1 MIMNR
6 LYYIALFICA
16 LLCGCTADAVS
27 NVVTSPDGR
36 IAVSVDVNGEGT
48 PIYNLTFDG
57 EAIIENSPLGIVT
70 SAVDFTSG
78 LQLVA
83 INHSSSNTTWEP
95 VWGERAVVVDKYNS
109 IDATF
114 KSADGNEI
122 VIVLRVYDDGLGMR
136 YRILGDGSH
145 YVMNEITTFSFVEDC
160 EAHWIAGS
168 YDDDEY
174 AYMHTPM
181 SGITLENMALSSSG
195 NRKLPYPSV
204 NTPVTLITSKGTHVA
219 LHEAALW
226 DYPAMSLR
234 YDAETNSFISDLA
247 SVQEIK
253 APVELPFATPWR
265 VVIIGDR
272 AGALVESTIVLNLNE
287 PCRLE
292 DTSWIKPMKY
302 VGVWWE
308 MHLKLSTWDCDGSAP
323 HCATTENVKRYIDF
337 AAENGF
343 GGVLVEGWNVGWGRD
358 ERFDYAMPYADFD
371 IDEIVTYGKE
381 RGVMLIGHH
390 ETYANVENY
399 EEQLEDA
406 YDYYQSK
413 GVGSVKT
420 GYVGVIRHRLH
431 NSYEMVNHY
440 NWSVMEAAENHLMVD
455 IHEPVHSSGICRT
468 YPNLMSAEGMRGQEW
483 QAWNSGNSIDH
494 NPTLPFTRNLAGPM
508 DFTPGI
514 FDVRYHNTV
523 NKAAKNDKYEVNPN
537 HDYKFFVN
545 STLAHQL
552 ALYVVFYSPIQMV
565 ADLPDNYR
573 EHPEALAFIRNVPVD
588 WAETYVPDAK
598 VGDYCVTVRKD
609 KHSEN
614 WYVGAIT
621 DDEPREVTLTFEY
634 LNSDTIYEATIYRDG
649 SGAGWNTMPQ
659 KYVVEWCTVTNVD
672 KLKLQMASGG
682 GFAIELVPME

>member
-1 MIMNR
+1 MR
-6 LYYIALFICA
+6 KLWAIALLVSAFV
-16 LLCGCTADAVS
+16 CGCVSESQLS

-36 IAVSVDVNGEGT
+36 IVVEVGATDEGVPYYT
-48 PIYNLTFDG
+48 LTFDG
-57 EAIIENSPLGIVT
+57 ESVLEQSSLGIVT
-70 SAVDFTSG
+70 SEEDYTSG
-78 LQLVA
+78 LELVA
-83 INHSSSNTTWEP
+83 VEHSSANKSWEP
-95 VWGERAVVVDKYNS
+95 VWGERAVIMDKYNA
-109 IDATF
+109 IAATF
-114 KSADGNEI
+114 KNQAQKEI
-122 VIVLRVYDDGLGMR
+122 VVEFRAYNDGVGMR
-136 YRILGDGSH
+136 YRIAGQGSH
-145 YVMNEITTFSFVEDC
+145 FVKDEKTSFRFAEDC

-168 YDDDEY
+168 YDDDEF

-181 SGITLENMALSSSG
+181 SGITLENMAQSSLG

-204 NTPVTLITSKGTHVA
+204 NIPVTLITSRGTHVA
-219 LHEAALW
+219 IHEAALW
-226 DYPAMSLR
+226 DYAAMSLR
-234 YDAETNSFISDLA
+234 YDGATNSFISDLA
-247 SVQEIK
+247 SLGEVRS
-253 APVELPFATPWR
+253 PVELPFATPWR
-265 VVIIGDR
+265 VIIVGDR

-308 MHLKLSTWDCDGSAP
+308 MHLKLSTWDCDGAAP

-358 ERFDYAMPYADFD
+358 ERFEYSMPYGDFD
-371 IDEIVTYGKE
+371 IAEIVAYGKE
-381 RGVMLIGHH
+381 RGVALIGHH

-399 EEQLEDA
+399 EEQMEEA
-406 YDYYQSK
+406 YRYYAEQ
-413 GVGSVKT
+413 GVPSVKT
-420 GYVGVIRHRLH
+420 GYVGVIRNRLH

-440 NWSVMEAAENHLMVD
+440 NWTVVEAAKNRLMVD
-455 IHEPVHSSGICRT
+455 IHEPVHPTGICRT

-494 NPTLPFTRNLAGPM
+494 NPTLPFTRNLAGAM

-514 FDVRYHNTV
+514 FDVRYHNSV
-523 NKAAKNDKYEVNPN
+523 NAAANNDKYAVDAN

-565 ADLPDNYR
+565 ADLPENYR
-573 EHPEALAFIRNVPVD
+573 EHPKALEFIRNVPVD
-588 WAETYVPDAK
+588 WADTRVPEAK

-614 WYVGAIT
+614 WYVGGIT
-621 DDEPREVTLTFEY
+621 DGEARDVTLAFDF
-634 LNSDTIYEATIYRDG
+634 LNDNTIYEATIYRDG
-649 SGAGWNTMPQ
+649 AGAAWDTYPQ
-659 KYVVEWCTVTNVD
+659 KYVVERCTVTSVD
-672 KLKLQMASGG
+672 KLKLHMAPGG
-682 GFAIELVPME
+682 GFAIELQPEQ

>member
-1 MIMNR
+1 MNR

-145 YVMNEITTFSFVEDC
+145 YVMNETTTFSFVEDC

-343 GGVLVEGWNVGWGRD
+343 DTNKMSVSYIGTKVASKQVRHATAKVDKRL
-358 ERFDYAMPYADFD
+358 
-371 IDEIVTYGKE
+371 KE
-381 RGVMLIGHH
+381 MGIKPREM
-390 ETYANVENY
+390 NR
-399 EEQLEDA
+399 EEWLE
-406 YDYYQSK
+406 
-413 GVGSVKT
+413 
-420 GYVGVIRHRLH
+420 
-431 NSYEMVNHY
+431 
-440 NWSVMEAAENHLMVD
+440 
-455 IHEPVHSSGICRT
+455 
-468 YPNLMSAEGMRGQEW
+468 
-483 QAWNSGNSIDH
+483 QAWNWKHEYANTIHEQWAKLEAAGAVFLPAAGQRAATKIEVVDERGYYWSATEETSDTAFLILFSSNTATLFSPNRFRGNS
-494 NPTLPFTRNLAGPM
+494 
-508 DFTPGI
+508 
-514 FDVRYHNTV
+514 VRLV
-523 NKAAKNDKYEVNPN
+523 R
-537 HDYKFFVN
+537 
-545 STLAHQL
+545 
-552 ALYVVFYSPIQMV
+552 
-565 ADLPDNYR
+565 DL
-573 EHPEALAFIRNVPVD
+573 
-588 WAETYVPDAK
+588 
-598 VGDYCVTVRKD
+598 
-609 KHSEN
+609 
-614 WYVGAIT
+614 
-621 DDEPREVTLTFEY
+621 
-634 LNSDTIYEATIYRDG
+634 
-649 SGAGWNTMPQ
+649 
-659 KYVVEWCTVTNVD
+659 
-672 KLKLQMASGG
+672 
-682 GFAIELVPME
+682 

>member
-1 MIMNR
+1 MRR
-6 LYYIALFICA
+6 LWIIALIISV
-16 LLCGCTADAVS
+16 LVCGCESVSQPS
-27 NVVTSPDGR
+27 NVVVSPDGR
-36 IAVSVDVNGEGT
+36 IVVEVYTTDEGAPFYT
-48 PIYNLTFDG
+48 LSFDD
-57 EAIIENSPLGIVT
+57 EVVLEESPLGIVT
-70 SAVDFTSG
+70 TEADFTQG
-78 LQLVA
+78 LTLLELKR
-83 INHSSSNTTWEP
+83 SSANKLWEP
-95 VWGERAVVVDKYNS
+95 VWGERAVVEDRYNALA
-109 IDATF
+109 ATF
-114 KSADGNEI
+114 QDAEGREI
-122 VIVLRVYDDGLGMR
+122 IIEFRIYNDGLGMR
-136 YRILGDGSH
+136 YCLQGEGSH
-145 YVMNEITTFSFVEDC
+145 FVVDEATNFRFKEDC

-181 SGITLENMALSSSG
+181 SGITLENMAHSSLG

-204 NTPVTLITSKGTHVA
+204 NTPVTLISSRGTHVA
-219 LHEAALW
+219 IHEAALW
-226 DYPAMSLR
+226 SYPAMSLR
-234 YDAETNSFISDLA
+234 YDGERNAFISDLA
-247 SVQEIK
+247 SLREVK
-253 APVELPFATPWR
+253 CPVELPFATPWR
-265 VVIIGDR
+265 VVIVGDR
-272 AGALVESTIVLNLNE
+272 AGALAESTIILNLNE
-287 PCRLE
+287 PCRVE
-292 DTSWIKPMKY
+292 DTSWIRPMKY

-308 MHLKLSTWDCDGSAP
+308 MHLKLSTWDCDGAAP

-358 ERFDYAMPYADFD
+358 ERFDYSMPYGDFD
-371 IDEIVTYGKE
+371 IAEIVAYGKE
-381 RGVMLIGHH
+381 RGVALIGHH

-399 EEQLEDA
+399 EEQMEDA
-406 YDYYQSK
+406 YNYYAEQ
-413 GVGSVKT
+413 GVGAVKT
-420 GYVGVIRHRLH
+420 GYVGVIRNRLH

-440 NWSVMEAAENHLMVD
+440 NWSVMEAAESGLMID
-455 IHEPVHSSGICRT
+455 IHEPVHPSGICRT

-523 NKAAKNDKYEVNPN
+523 NKAAKNDKYEVDPN
-537 HDYKFFVN
+537 HNYEFFVN

-573 EHPEALAFIRNVPVD
+573 EHPKALQFIRNVPVD
-588 WAETYVPDAK
+588 WAESYVPEAK

-621 DDEPREVTLTFEY
+621 DDQPRDITLSFDY
-634 LNSDTIYEATIYRDG
+634 LNPNTIYEATIYRDG
-649 SGAGWNTMPQ
+649 SGAGWNTRPQ
-659 KYVVEWCTVTNVD
+659 CYVVERCTVTNVD
-672 KLKLQMASGG
+672 RLKLHMASGG
-682 GFAIELVPME
+682 GFAIELQPQE

>member
-1 MIMNR
+1 MCRAWII
-6 LYYIALFICA
+6 LSAVC
-16 LLCGCTADAVS
+16 LLVCGCQDVAQPS
-27 NVVTSPDGR
+27 NIVTSPDGR
-36 IAVSVDVNGEGT
+36 IEVEVETVGDGVPCYS
-48 PIYNLTFDG
+48 LTFGG
-57 EAIIENSPLGIVT
+57 EVVISESSLGIVT
-70 SAVDFTSG
+70 TEADFTSG
-78 LQLVA
+78 LEVVA
-83 INHSSSNTTWEP
+83 LKHSSANSSWEP
-95 VWGERAVVVDKYNS
+95 VWGERAVVKDCYNALS
-109 IDATF
+109 AVF
-114 KSADGNEI
+114 KDSSNREL
-122 VIVLRVYDDGLGMR
+122 VVEFRLYDDGLGMR
-136 YRILGDGSH
+136 YKLQGEGSH
-145 YVMNEITTFSFVEDC
+145 YVTDEATTFRFVEDC
-160 EAHWIAGS
+160 EAHWVAGS

-181 SGITLENMALSSSG
+181 SGITLENMAQSSFG

-204 NTPVTLITSKGTHVA
+204 NTPVTLITSRGTHVA
-219 LHEAALW
+219 IHEAALW

-234 YDAETNSFISDLA
+234 YDGERNAFISDLA
-247 SVQEIK
+247 SLQEVK
-253 APVELPFATPWR
+253 APVELPFVTPWR
-265 VVIIGDR
+265 VVIVGDR
-272 AGALVESTIVLNLNE
+272 AGALAESTIILNLNE
-287 PCRLE
+287 PCRLA

-308 MHLKLSTWDCDGSAP
+308 MHLKLSTWDCDGAAP

-358 ERFDYAMPYADFD
+358 ERFDYTMPYGDFD
-371 IDEIVTYGKE
+371 IAEIVAYGKE
-381 RGVMLIGHH
+381 RGVALIGHH

-399 EEQLEDA
+399 EEQMEDA
-406 YDYYQSK
+406 YRYYAEQ
-413 GVGSVKT
+413 GVPSVKT
-420 GYVGVIRHRLH
+420 GYVGVIRDRLH
-431 NSYEMVNHY
+431 NGYEMVNHY
-440 NWSVMEAAENHLMVD
+440 NWSVMEAAENHLMID
-455 IHEPVHSSGICRT
+455 IHEPVHPSGICRT

-494 NPTLPFTRNLAGPM
+494 NPTLPFTRNLAGAM

-523 NKAAKNDKYEVNPN
+523 NKAAKNEKYEVDPE

-573 EHPEALAFIRNVPVD
+573 EHPKALEFIRNVPVD
-588 WAETYVPDAK
+588 WAESYVPEAK

-621 DDEPREVTLTFEY
+621 DDEPREVTLKFDY
-634 LNSDTIYEATIYRDG
+634 LNPNTIYEATIYRDG
-649 SGAGWNTMPQ
+649 GDAGWNTRPQ
-659 KYVVEWCTVTNVD
+659 RYVVERCTVTKVD
-672 KLKLQMASGG
+672 KLTLRMASGG
-682 GFAIELVPME
+682 GFAIELRPTE